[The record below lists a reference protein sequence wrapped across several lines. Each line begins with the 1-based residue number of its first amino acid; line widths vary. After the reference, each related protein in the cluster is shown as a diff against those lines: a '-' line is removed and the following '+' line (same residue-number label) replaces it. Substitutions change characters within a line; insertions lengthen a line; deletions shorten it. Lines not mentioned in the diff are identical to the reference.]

1 MNNKQDI
8 RDRVKTY
15 EDACRVLGIDNKTPE
30 LPNIPER
37 DRRGVTAYYKL
48 IIIARALNEGW
59 EPDWKDREQDKV
71 VPYFHFDREN
81 NTTAGFAYAL
91 TDNAPSSTDASLG
104 SRLCFKNETLAEYA
118 ATQFEEL
125 WRDYILYPND
135 VTEPEKGPQENAED
149 PEEEEPS
156 VADFL
161 LFSEN
166 SRREL
171 ERKCRRFEGDAC
183 YMTLACA
190 KGEDGAEAAAGFGGN
205 PKMMGRLLAEIFS
218 QQDLREVF
226 MAMLHYMD
234 VKKEAARMGKTT
246 VEIRHD

>member
-15 EDACRVLGIDNKTPE
+15 EDACRVLGIDTKTPE

-59 EPDWKDREQDKV
+59 EPDWKDRELGKV
-71 VPYFHFDREN
+71 VPYFYFDREN
-81 NTTAGFAYAL
+81 NTTAGFAFAHPRI
-91 TDNAPSSTDASLG
+91 APSYTSANLG

-135 VTEPEKGPQENAED
+135 VTEPGKGPQENAED
-149 PEEEEPS
+149 PEEEAPS

-171 ERKCRRFEGDAC
+171 KRKCRRFDDAC
-183 YMTLACA
+183 YMILACA

>member
-8 RDRVKTY
+8 RDRVETY
-15 EDACRVLGIDNKTPE
+15 EDACRVLGIDTKTPE

-81 NTTAGFAYAL
+81 NTTAGFAYAN
-91 TDNAPSSTDASLG
+91 TADAPSNTTAHLG

-135 VTEPEKGPQENAED
+135 VTEQEKGPQKNAED
-149 PEEEEPS
+149 PAEVEPS

-171 ERKCRRFEGDAC
+171 ERKCRKFEGDAC

>member
-15 EDACRVLGIDNKTPE
+15 EDACRVLGIDTKTPE

-59 EPDWKDREQDKV
+59 EPDWKDREQGKV
-71 VPYFHFDREN
+71 VPYFYFDREN
-81 NTTAGFAYAL
+81 NTTAGFASAD
-91 TDNAPSSTDASLG
+91 TGNAPSYTSAYLG
-104 SRLCFKNETLAEYA
+104 SRLCFKNDTLAEYA

-135 VTEPEKGPQENAED
+135 VTEPGKGPQENAED

-171 ERKCRRFEGDAC
+171 ERKCRRFDDAC

>member
-15 EDACRVLGIDNKTPE
+15 EDACRVLGIDAKTPE

-37 DRRGVTAYYKL
+37 DRSGVTAYYKL

-59 EPDWKDREQDKV
+59 EPDWKDREQVKV
-71 VPYFHFDREN
+71 VPYFYFDREN
-81 NTTAGFAYAL
+81 NTTAGFAYAY
-91 TDNAPSSTDASLG
+91 TGYAPSTAIAFLG
-104 SRLCFKNETLAEYA
+104 SRLCFKTKALAEYA

-125 WRDYILYPND
+125 WRDYILYPNNI
-135 VTEPEKGPQENAED
+135 TEPEKGPQENAED
-149 PEEEEPS
+149 PEEEEPT

-226 MAMLHYMD
+226 MVMLHYMD
-234 VKKEAARMGKTT
+234 VKKGWGKTT

>member
-1 MNNKQDI
+1 M
-8 RDRVKTY
+8 
-15 EDACRVLGIDNKTPE
+15 VLGIDTKTPE

-59 EPDWKDREQDKV
+59 APDWKNEREGKA
-71 VPYFHFDREN
+71 VPYFYFDREN
-81 NTTAGFAYAL
+81 NTIAGFAFASTYG
-91 TDNAPSSTDASLG
+91 APSITSASFG
-104 SRLCFKNETLAEYA
+104 SRLCFKTEALAEYA

-135 VTEPEKGPQENAED
+135 VTD

-171 ERKCRRFEGDAC
+171 ERKCRKFDDAC